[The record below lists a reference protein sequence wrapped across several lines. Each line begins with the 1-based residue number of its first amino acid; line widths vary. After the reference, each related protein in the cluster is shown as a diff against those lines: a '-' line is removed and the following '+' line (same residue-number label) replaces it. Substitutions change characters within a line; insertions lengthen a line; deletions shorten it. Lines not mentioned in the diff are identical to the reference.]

1 MCKLHFFL
9 PPHHTTVDPT
19 LTISHSKGSFPRRLK
34 FLNPKKC
41 PLQLYLKR
49 MDIEQEV
56 RTDLLGFNCTFEYL
70 EYEKTLHAA
79 QMHLTSQRDVEW
91 VGYLK
96 SIGGPENLKPA
107 GVFKPSPDLK
117 AIVRRGIPVAYRAS
131 VWQKISLS
139 SLLRSQFPATYYKD
153 LLAKVSSGSLD
164 KKVMDEI
171 EKDLD
176 R

>member
-1 MCKLHFFL
+1 M
-9 PPHHTTVDPT
+9 
-19 LTISHSKGSFPRRLK
+19 
-34 FLNPKKC
+34 
-41 PLQLYLKR
+41 
-49 MDIEQEV
+49 
-56 RTDLLGFNCTFEYL
+56 RTDMLGFNCTFEYL
-70 EYEKTLHAA
+70 EYEKTLHA
-79 QMHLTSQRDVEW
+79 QQGHITTQRDLEW

-117 AIVRRGIPVAYRAS
+117 AIVRRGIPVAFRAS

-139 SLLRSQFPATYYKD
+139 SLLRSQFPSTYYKD
-153 LLAKVSSGSLD
+153 LLAKVAEGKLD
-164 KKVMDEI
+164 EKVMNEI

>member
-1 MCKLHFFL
+1 
-9 PPHHTTVDPT
+9 
-19 LTISHSKGSFPRRLK
+19 
-34 FLNPKKC
+34 
-41 PLQLYLKR
+41 
-49 MDIEQEV
+49 MDIESTTH
-56 RTDLLGFNCTFEYL
+56 TDLFGFNCTFEYQ
-70 EYEKTLHAA
+70 EYEKEFYAA
-79 QMHLTSQRDVEW
+79 QMERTSQRDLEW

-107 GVFKPSPDLK
+107 GVFKPCADLK

-139 SLLRSQFPATYYKD
+139 SLHRSQYPNNYYQT
-153 LLAKVSSGSLD
+153 LLKRVENKELD
-164 KKVMDEI
+164 SKIINEI

>member
-1 MCKLHFFL
+1 
-9 PPHHTTVDPT
+9 
-19 LTISHSKGSFPRRLK
+19 
-34 FLNPKKC
+34 
-41 PLQLYLKR
+41 

>member
-1 MCKLHFFL
+1 
-9 PPHHTTVDPT
+9 
-19 LTISHSKGSFPRRLK
+19 
-34 FLNPKKC
+34 
-41 PLQLYLKR
+41 
-49 MDIEQEV
+49 
-56 RTDLLGFNCTFEYL
+56 
-70 EYEKTLHAA
+70 
-79 QMHLTSQRDVEW
+79 MHLTTQRDIEW

-139 SLLRSQFPATYYKD
+139 SLHRSQFPTTYYKS
-153 LLAKVSSGSLD
+153 LLDRAAAGELD
-164 KKVMDEI
+164 KKVTSDI

>member
-1 MCKLHFFL
+1 
-9 PPHHTTVDPT
+9 
-19 LTISHSKGSFPRRLK
+19 
-34 FLNPKKC
+34 
-41 PLQLYLKR
+41 
-49 MDIEQEV
+49 MDIESV
-56 RTDLLGFNCTFEYL
+56 SCKDLFGFNCTFEYQ
-70 EYEKTLHAA
+70 EYERAFYAA
-79 QMHLTSQRDVEW
+79 QMHITTQRDIEW

-107 GVFKPSPDLK
+107 GVFKPSADLK

-139 SLLRSQFPATYYKD
+139 SLHRSQFPATYYKT
-153 LLAKVSSGSLD
+153 LLQRVSDGQLD
-164 KKVMDEI
+164 KKVADEI

>member
-1 MCKLHFFL
+1 MDFESTTCK
-9 PPHHTTVDPT
+9 
-19 LTISHSKGSFPRRLK
+19 
-34 FLNPKKC
+34 
-41 PLQLYLKR
+41 
-49 MDIEQEV
+49 DIY
-56 RTDLLGFNCTFEYL
+56 GFNCTFEYQ
-70 EYEKTLHAA
+70 EYEKEYNASQVHIT
-79 QMHLTSQRDVEW
+79 TQRDIEW

-117 AIVRRGIPVAYRAS
+117 AIVRRGIPVAFRAS

-139 SLLRSQFPATYYKD
+139 SLQRSQFPVTYYKT
-153 LLAKVSSGSLD
+153 LLQRVEDGQLD

>member
-1 MCKLHFFL
+1 
-9 PPHHTTVDPT
+9 
-19 LTISHSKGSFPRRLK
+19 
-34 FLNPKKC
+34 
-41 PLQLYLKR
+41 
-49 MDIEQEV
+49 MDIES
-56 RTDLLGFNCTFEYL
+56 TTCKDLLGFNCSFEYL
-70 EYEKTLHAA
+70 EYERAFHAA
-79 QMHLTSQRDVEW
+79 QMHQTSQRDLEW

-139 SLLRSQFPATYYKD
+139 SLHRSTFPPAYYKS
-153 LLAKVSSGSLD
+153 LLDKVAAGELD

-176 R
+176 RLVPSIDGFIHILFQYS